1 MERALS
7 IATDI
12 GGGDCPEEP
21 TYVTSGEKMGE
32 EADAQVWKR
41 AFFDAPYL
49 QSAMVS
55 LGVVADTFETS
66 ITWDKFDAFYKHVTA
81 RVEESMRIA
90 GGGAGG
96 VLTSRFSHVYPDGPA
111 PYLTFVSKAPP
122 GKELE
127 VWRAIKEAASQAVVE
142 GGGTITHHHAVGR
155 VHRAQYE
162 RERAPLFGSVLSAV
176 KSELDPGGILNP
188 GALLPAK

>member
-1 MERALS
+1 
-7 IATDI
+7 
-12 GGGDCPEEP
+12 
-21 TYVTSGEKMGE
+21 
-32 EADAQVWKR
+32 
-41 AFFDAPYL
+41 
-49 QSAMVS
+49 MVS
-55 LGVVADTFETS
+55 LGVVVDTFETA

-90 GGGAGG
+90 GGGG

-111 PYLTFVSKAPP
+111 PYFTFVTKAGH

-127 VWRAIKEAASQAVVE
+127 VWRAVKEAASQAVVE

-162 RERAPLFGSVLSAV
+162 KERAPLFGSALAAV